1 MIRSH
6 PRLLGFLF
14 IGILVFGAGT
24 VGIVDGNTQSEVS
37 HTTPETVA
45 QDGTF
50 EFTVETTASAGT
62 IIKIDSGDS
71 DRDITVSTDE
81 EDAVKVSDNRIEF
94 IDPTLGD
101 SQYNVTVDHSGGT
114 SESPIEVSSWTN
126 AEQQSEADDSAT
138 ETIDIQKRVTI
149 VDPALEPENVNS
161 APEHTLLF
169 DVDDVSADNTPDNI
183 SIAFPS
189 DVKLGSN
196 PEIRVDGES
205 LEQNKV
211 EKQGNKLLFSINPS
225 SDSTT
230 EDVSVEINVELSSTS
245 K

>member
-1 MIRSH
+1 LELLTEIHRARFLSPRQRPSH
-6 PRLLGFLF
+6 KTVPLNSQLRQLPQQVLSSKLT
-14 IGILVFGAGT
+14 LVT
-24 VGIVDGNTQSEVS
+24 VSE
-37 HTTPETVA
+37 
-45 QDGTF
+45 
-50 EFTVETTASAGT
+50 
-62 IIKIDSGDS
+62 
-71 DRDITVSTDE
+71 RDITVSTDE

-101 SQYNVTVDHSGGT
+101 SQYNITVDHSGGT

-211 EKQGNKLLFSINPS
+211 EKHGNKLLFSINPS

>member
-6 PRLLGFLF
+6 TRLLGFLF

-24 VGIVDGNTQSEVS
+24 VGIVDGNTQSDVS
-37 HTTPETVA
+37 ITTPETVA

-62 IIKIDSGDS
+62 IVKIDSGDS
-71 DRDITVSTDE
+71 NRDITVSTDE

-126 AEQQSEADDSAT
+126 AAQQSEADDSAT

-149 VDPALEPENVNS
+149 IDPALEPEDINS
-161 APEHTLLF
+161 APEHTLSF
-169 DVDDVSADNTPDNI
+169 EVDEVSADNNRDNI

-189 DVKLGSN
+189 DVELGSN
-196 PEIRVDGES
+196 PEIRIDGEP
-205 LEQNKV
+205 LDQNDV
-211 EKQGNKLLFSINPS
+211 EKQGNTLLFSINPS
-225 SDSTT
+225 SESKT
-230 EDVSVEINVELSSTS
+230 EEISVEIDIELSSTVQ
-245 K
+245 